1 MKTISHTSLT
11 ILALSAFGLAACS
24 QASTDSAVSK
34 SKTEVAKT
42 VEKVTPKKAQKN
54 AGFEY
59 VAMEGFSHDLGKWVG
74 LKEGESFAASEAKI
88 NAAFKAY
95 DGHAEPKNISMDA
108 QIVEADWKQVLVTQ
122 EGLMD
127 GTVTGQQLL
136 AVFDEEKKLVSYGMR
151 IKCHTAQGDTGWQTA
166 VCD

>member
-1 MKTISHTSLT
+1 MKYLSLSSK
-11 ILALSAFGLAACS
+11 ILMGLTVLALAACT
-24 QASTDSAVSK
+24 QASHETAEKVDSAV
-34 SKTEVAKT
+34 KTAKVET
-42 VEKVTPKKAQKN
+42 VQKN

-59 VAMEGFSHDLGKWVG
+59 VAMEGFSYDMGKWVG
-74 LKEGESFAASEAKI
+74 LVEGESFAESEAKI

-95 DGHAEPKNISMDA
+95 DGHAEPKDISMDA

-122 EGLMD
+122 DGLMD

-151 IKCHTAQGDTGWQTA
+151 IKCHTAQGDADWQNT
-166 VCD
+166 VC

>member
-1 MKTISHTSLT
+1 MKHLSLKS
-11 ILALSAFGLAACS
+11 IAILGLSGLALTACS
-24 QASTDSAVSK
+24 QASTDTAPVTA
-34 SKTEVAKT
+34 KTETAKKV
-42 VEKVTPKKAQKN
+42 VEKIQKN

-59 VAMEGFSHDLGKWVG
+59 VAMEGFSHDMGKWVG
-74 LKEGESFAASEAKI
+74 LKEGESFAAAEAKI

-122 EGLMD
+122 DGLMD

-151 IKCHTAQGDTGWQTA
+151 IKCHTAQGDTDWQATI
-166 VCD
+166 CN